1 MQILTQQKQ
10 EEVRKSV
17 EVKEVLE
24 VKEALEEGGAL
35 QVELMRSM
43 RAAPVVR
50 SPLLSGC
57 VVLYLL

>member
-17 EVKEVLE
+17 EVKEGLE
-24 VKEALEEGGAL
+24 VKALEEGGAL

>member
-17 EVKEVLE
+17 EVLE